1 MKRLFLKHPIINQ
14 IAVSSLIIMIFLAG
28 RYIPVPLV
36 ELAPYLSDL
45 DLSSLP
51 WYQIPSSSLTV
62 FSIFALG
69 LGPWMYAT
77 ILISL
82 FSIGSKQV
90 AVSPRV
96 GELRKNSLMFV
107 LALIQGLGVAITL
120 NYGESVKASIIDDIF
135 FVSLVM
141 IAGAYVVSWFANMN
155 TAYGLGGASLI
166 ILINIIVGQFTTFP
180 LFFELFQS
188 GLALVGFLLLGWI
201 VFSLYLSVVLDQAEY
216 RIPIQRIAIKSDLM
230 KEAYMPIKLNIAGG
244 MPFMYAYTL
253 LAFPQYIFLLLS
265 FLFPKYGPFFQ
276 VLGSYFVL
284 TRWEGIVFFLAIL
297 TLLTVAFSFTTIN
310 PTDKS
315 KEMRKSG
322 DYIPFVRPG
331 QPTKDYLT
339 AIVLRIAT
347 INATFLMCMAGIPM
361 LASLG
366 NPDIQ
371 PVAGLPGI
379 IMMVVGIVLTTI
391 KEVRVARLKKRYSSL
406 FTIE

>member
-28 RYIPVPLV
+28 RYIPVPLGTSTIFIGPRSK
-36 ELAPYLSDL
+36 LP
-45 DLSSLP
+45 P

-96 GELRKNSLMFV
+96 SELRKNSLMFV

-155 TAYGLGGASLI
+155 TAYGLGGTSLI

-297 TLLTVAFSFTTIN
+297 ALLTVAFSFTTIN

-347 INATFLMCMAGIPM
+347 INAIFLMCMAGIPM

>member
-1 MKRLFLKHPIINQ
+1 MKRFFLRHPITNRV
-14 IAVSSLIIMIFLAG
+14 AVTFLIILILLAG

-36 ELAPYLSDL
+36 ELEPHLSDIN
-45 DLSSLP
+45 LSSLP

-135 FVSLVM
+135 LVSLVM

-155 TAYGLGGASLI
+155 TAYGLGGTSLI
-166 ILINIIVGQFTTFP
+166 ILINIIVSQFTTFP

-201 VFSLYLSVVLDQAEY
+201 VFALYLSVVLDQAEY

-253 LAFPQYIFLLLS
+253 LGFPQYIFLLLS
-265 FLFPKYGPFFQ
+265 FLVPKYGPFFQ

-297 TLLTVAFSFTTIN
+297 ALLTVAFSFTTIN

-347 INATFLMCMAGIPM
+347 INAIFLMCMAGIPM

>member
-1 MKRLFLKHPIINQ
+1 MKRFFLRHPITNRV
-14 IAVSSLIIMIFLAG
+14 AVTFLIILILLAG

-36 ELAPYLSDL
+36 ELEPHLSDIN
-45 DLSSLP
+45 LSSLP

-96 GELRKNSLMFV
+96 SELRKNSLMFV

-135 FVSLVM
+135 LVSLVM

-155 TAYGLGGASLI
+155 IAYGLGGTSLI
-166 ILINIIVGQFTTFP
+166 ILINIIVSQFTTFP

-201 VFSLYLSVVLDQAEY
+201 VFALYLSVVLDQAEY

-253 LAFPQYIFLLLS
+253 LGFPQYIFLLLS

-347 INATFLMCMAGIPM
+347 INAIFLMCMAGIPM

-371 PVAGLPGI
+371 PIAGLPGI